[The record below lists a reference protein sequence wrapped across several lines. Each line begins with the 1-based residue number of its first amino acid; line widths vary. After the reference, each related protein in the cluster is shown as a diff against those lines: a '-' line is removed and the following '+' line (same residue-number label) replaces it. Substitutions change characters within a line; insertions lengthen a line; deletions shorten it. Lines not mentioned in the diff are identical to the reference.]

1 MKFKNEIKFFTSVI
15 LFTLF
20 IGASSCQV
28 TDDSVDTIQGPVL
41 SDPDDDDPDSTF
53 ENLQCTPQIEQSDY
67 SIYKIGSDGIRIGD
81 VMPIYD
87 DASNKFYIYY
97 LKDIW
102 NDNSNQRHPW
112 YTLTTTDFSSYEEI
126 STEIVSSSS
135 EGCDQDFAIGSGSVF
150 VKDNTYYGF
159 YTGHNPNFPSS
170 CVTTKEGIMLATSN
184 NPATGFTKNES
195 FTTIYAPTGMQFD
208 EQDNFR
214 DPYIFEDAG
223 TYYMLV
229 SARANVGGVFK
240 GVIASY
246 TSTDL
251 LFWIY
256 DGIFYDGDNRTYFM
270 METAQVFKM
279 GSMYYLIFSDIDSR
293 KVIYRKSSSATGP
306 WEQPTGSEFLDGNDF
321 YAAKAVSNGTDA
333 FIMGW
338 TARTENNLD
347 SGVKTWGGNLVA
359 HKLTQDSNDDL
370 MLSIP
375 DAVSSGMQTEIALE
389 LNREIGT
396 FEKTGSN
403 EESYNLSSSAN
414 NDVSAVFYEP
424 IDAPRYLISTTVSYS
439 QSNRDFGFF
448 LGACDE
454 NDNVI
459 SLRFVP
465 SENKIRLDK
474 TIRSSLSSST
484 ISDNETSFILEP
496 NVDYDVKMVV
506 ENSIVVIYVN
516 NQVALTSRVYKAP
529 NTSWGVFADNS
540 SVSFKTI
547 KVTKP

>member
-1 MKFKNEIKFFTSVI
+1 MKSKNKIKFFISV
-15 LFTLF
+15 LLLSLF
-20 IGASSCQV
+20 IGVSSCQSN
-28 TDDSVDTIQGPVL
+28 DDSIDTIEEPVL
-41 SDPDDDDPDSTF
+41 PDPDPMF
-53 ENLQCTPQIEQSDY
+53 KNLQCTTQIEQSDY
-67 SIYKIGSDGIRIGD
+67 SIYKIASNGKRIGD
-81 VMPIYD
+81 LMPIYD
-87 DASNKFYIYY
+87 NASNKFYLYY

-112 YTLTTTDFSSYEEI
+112 YALSTTDFSTYDEI
-126 STEIVSSSS
+126 SSEILSSSFA
-135 EGCDQDFAIGSGSVF
+135 GCDQDFAIGSGSVF
-150 VKDNTYYGF
+150 VKNNTYYGF
-159 YTGHNPNFPSS
+159 YTGHNPNLQSS
-170 CVTTKEGIMLATSN
+170 CVTTKEGIMLATST
-184 NPATGFTKNES
+184 NPEVGFTKNKS
-195 FTTIYAPTGMQFD
+195 FTTIYAPKGMQFD

-214 DPYIFEDAG
+214 DPYVFEDAG

-240 GVIASY
+240 GIIASY

-251 LFWIY
+251 LSWTY
-256 DGIFYDGDNRTYFM
+256 DGIFYDGGSKYYFF

-279 GSMYYLIFSDIDSR
+279 GSIYYLIFSDINSR
-293 KVIYRKSSSATGP
+293 KVIYTKSSSATGP

-338 TARTENNLD
+338 TAKTENNLD

-359 HKLTQDSNDDL
+359 HKLSQNSNGDL

-375 DAVSSGMQTEIALE
+375 DAVASGMQTKITLE
-389 LNREIGT
+389 LNREIGN

-403 EESYNLSSSAN
+403 EESYNLSSSTN
-414 NDVSAVFYEP
+414 NNVSAVFYEP

-439 QSNRDFGFF
+439 NSNRDFGFF

-454 NDNVI
+454 KNNVI

-474 TIRSSLSSST
+474 TLRSSLSSST
-484 ISDNETSFILEP
+484 SSDNETSFKLEP
-496 NVDYDVKMVV
+496 NVEYDVKVV
-506 ENSIVVIYVN
+506 IENSIVVIYVN

-540 SVSFKTI
+540 TVFFKSI
-547 KVTKP
+547 IVTKP

>member
-1 MKFKNEIKFFTSVI
+1 MKSKNKIKFFISV
-15 LFTLF
+15 LLLTLF
-20 IGASSCQV
+20 IGGSSCQSN
-28 TDDSVDTIQGPVL
+28 DDSLNTIQDPVL
-41 SDPDDDDPDSTF
+41 PNPDPKF

-67 SIYKIGSDGIRIGD
+67 SIYKIGSNGIRIGD
-81 VMPIYD
+81 LMPIYD
-87 DASNKFYIYY
+87 KASNKFYLYY

-112 YTLTTTDFSSYEEI
+112 YTLTTTDFSSYNEI
-126 STEIVSSSS
+126 STEIISSSS
-135 EGCDQDFAIGSGSVF
+135 KGCDQDFAIGSGSVF

-170 CVTTKEGIMLATSN
+170 CLTTKEGVMLATST
-184 NPATGFTKNES
+184 NPEAGFTKNKS
-195 FTTIYAPTGMQFD
+195 FTTIYAPKGMQFD

-214 DPYIFEDAG
+214 DPYVFEDAG

-229 SARANVGGVFK
+229 SARANVGGVWK
-240 GVIASY
+240 GIIVYY
-246 TSTDL
+246 TSADL
-251 LFWIY
+251 LSWKY
-256 DGIFYDGDNRTYFM
+256 DGIFYDGGTKTYFF

-306 WEQPTGSEFLDGNDF
+306 WKLPTGSEFLDGNDF
-321 YAAKAVSNGTDA
+321 YAAKAVSNGTDT

-338 TARTENNLD
+338 TAKTNNNLD

-359 HKLTQDSNDDL
+359 HKVTQNANGDL

-375 DAVSSGMQTEIALE
+375 NAVSSGMQTKIALK
-389 LNREIGT
+389 LNRKIGV
-396 FEKTGSN
+396 FEKTGAN
-403 EESYNLSSSAN
+403 EESYKLTSSTR

-439 QSNRDFGFF
+439 QSSRDFGFF

-454 NDNVI
+454 NNNVI
-459 SLRFVP
+459 SLHFVP

-474 TIRSSLSSST
+474 TLRSTLSSST
-484 ISDNETSFILEP
+484 KSDNETSFKLEP
-496 NVDYDVKMVV
+496 NVDYDVKVV
-506 ENSIVVIYVN
+506 IENSIVVIYVN

-540 SVSFKTI
+540 SVFFKTI
-547 KVTKP
+547 TVTKP

>member
-1 MKFKNEIKFFTSVI
+1 MKSKNKIKFFISV
-15 LFTLF
+15 LLLSLF
-20 IGASSCQV
+20 IGVSSCQSN
-28 TDDSVDTIQGPVL
+28 DDSLDTVQ
-41 SDPDDDDPDSTF
+41 DPDLPDPDPMFQS
-53 ENLQCTPQIEQSDY
+53 LQCSTQVEQSDY
-67 SIYKIGSDGIRIGD
+67 SIFKITSNGTRIGD
-81 VMPIYD
+81 LMPIYD
-87 DASNKFYIYY
+87 DASNKFYLYY

-112 YTLTTTDFSSYEEI
+112 YTLSTTDFSSYNEI
-126 STEIVSSSS
+126 PTEIISSSS
-135 EGCDQDFAIGSGSVF
+135 AGCDQDFAIGSGSVF
-150 VKDNTYYGF
+150 VKNNTYYGF
-159 YTGHNPNFPSS
+159 YTGHNPNVLSS
-170 CVTTKEGIMLATSN
+170 CVTTKEGIMLATST
-184 NPATGFTKNES
+184 NPEVGFTKNKS
-195 FTTIYAPTGMQFD
+195 FTTIYAPKGMQFD

-214 DPYIFEDAG
+214 DPYVFEDAG
-223 TYYMLV
+223 IYYMLV

-240 GVIASY
+240 GIIVSY
-246 TSTDL
+246 TSSDL
-251 LFWIY
+251 LSWTY
-256 DGIFYDGDNRTYFM
+256 DGIFYDGGAKYFFF

-279 GSMYYLIFSDIDSR
+279 GSMYYLIFSDINSR
-293 KVIYRKSSSATGP
+293 KVLYRKGSSATGP
-306 WEQPTGSEFLDGNDF
+306 WEQPTSSEFLDGNDF
-321 YAAKAVSNGTDA
+321 YAAKAVSNGTNA

-338 TARTENNLD
+338 TAKTENNLD

-359 HKLTQDSNDDL
+359 HKLSQNSNGDL

-375 DAVSSGMQTEIALE
+375 DAVASGMQTKITLE
-389 LNREIGT
+389 LNREIGN

-403 EESYNLSSSAN
+403 EESYNLSSSTN
-414 NDVSAVFYEP
+414 NNVSAVFYEP

-439 QSNRDFGFF
+439 NSNRDFGFF

-454 NDNVI
+454 RNNVI

-474 TIRSSLSSST
+474 TLRASLSSST
-484 ISDNETSFILEP
+484 SSDNETSFKLEP
-496 NVDYDVKMVV
+496 NVEYDVKVV
-506 ENSIVVIYVN
+506 IENSIVVIYVN

>member
-1 MKFKNEIKFFTSVI
+1 MG
-15 LFTLF
+15 L
-20 IGASSCQV
+20 SSCQS

-41 SDPDDDDPDSTF
+41 SDPDDDDPDSMF

-81 VMPIYD
+81 LMPIYD
-87 DASNKFYIYY
+87 DASNKFYLYY

-112 YTLTTTDFSSYEEI
+112 YTLSTTDFSSYDEI
-126 STEIVSSSS
+126 STEIISSSS

-170 CVTTKEGIMLATSN
+170 CVTTKEGIMLATST
-184 NPATGFTKNES
+184 NPEAGFTKNKS

-214 DPYIFEDAG
+214 DPYVFEDAG
-223 TYYMLV
+223 AYYMLV

-251 LFWIY
+251 LSWTY

-540 SVSFKTI
+540 SASFKTI

>member
-1 MKFKNEIKFFTSVI
+1 MKSKNEIKFFISV
-15 LFTLF
+15 LLLSLF
-20 IGASSCQV
+20 IGVSSCQSN
-28 TDDSVDTIQGPVL
+28 DEFVDTIPDPVL
-41 SDPDDDDPDSTF
+41 PNPDPDPDPVYQ
-53 ENLQCTPQIEQSDY
+53 NLQCTPQIEQSDY
-67 SIYKIGSDGIRIGD
+67 SIYKIGSNGRRIGD
-81 VMPIYD
+81 LMPIYD
-87 DASNKFYIYY
+87 DASNTFYLYY

-112 YTLTTTDFSSYEEI
+112 YTLSTTDFASYNDI
-126 STEIVSSSS
+126 STEIISSSS
-135 EGCDQDFAIGSGSVF
+135 NGCDQDFAIGSGSVF
-150 VKDNTYYGF
+150 VKDNTYYAF
-159 YTGHNPNFPSS
+159 YTGHNPNSTSS

-184 NPATGFTKNES
+184 NPAAGFIKNKS
-195 FTTIYAPTGMQFD
+195 FTTIYAPTGMKFD

-214 DPYIFEDAG
+214 DPYVFEDAG

-240 GVIASY
+240 GVIVSY
-246 TSTDL
+246 TSSDL
-251 LFWIY
+251 LSWTY
-256 DGIFYDGDNRTYFM
+256 DGILYDGGAKTYYF

-293 KVIYRKSSSATGP
+293 KVIYRTSTSATGP
-306 WEQPTGSEFLDGNDF
+306 WKLPTSSEFLDGSDF
-321 YAAKAVSNGTDA
+321 YAAKAVSNGTDT

-338 TARTENNLD
+338 TAKTENNLD

-359 HKLTQDSNDDL
+359 HKLTQGSNGDL

-375 DAVSSGMQTEIALE
+375 NAVSNGMQTKIALK
-389 LNREIGT
+389 LNRKIGV
-396 FEKTGSN
+396 FEKTGAN
-403 EESYNLSSSAN
+403 EESYKLTSSTRN
-414 NDVSAVFYEP
+414 NVSAVFYEP

-454 NDNVI
+454 NNNVI
-459 SLRFVP
+459 SLHFVP

-474 TIRSSLSSST
+474 TLRSSLSSST
-484 ISDNETSFILEP
+484 RSDNETSFKLEP
-496 NVDYDVKMVV
+496 NVDYDVKVV
-506 ENSIVVIYVN
+506 IENSIVVIYVN

-540 SVSFKTI
+540 SVFFKTI
-547 KVTKP
+547 TVTKP

>member
-1 MKFKNEIKFFTSVI
+1 MKSKNEIKFFISV
-15 LFTLF
+15 LLLSLF
-20 IGASSCQV
+20 IGISSCQPN
-28 TDDSVDTIQGPVL
+28 DDSVDIIQEPDL
-41 SDPDDDDPDSTF
+41 PNPDPGSTF
-53 ENLQCTPQIEQSDY
+53 KNLQCTPQIEQSDY
-67 SIYKIGSDGIRIGD
+67 SIYKIGSNGKRIGD
-81 VMPIYD
+81 LMPIYD
-87 DASNKFYIYY
+87 VASNKFYLYY

-112 YTLTTTDFSSYEEI
+112 YTLSTTDFSSYDEI
-126 STEIVSSSS
+126 SSEILSSSS

-170 CVTTKEGIMLATSN
+170 CVTTKEGLMLATST
-184 NPATGFTKNES
+184 NPEAGFTKNKS

-214 DPYIFEDAG
+214 DPYVFEDAG

-251 LFWIY
+251 LSWKY
-256 DGIFYDGDNRTYFM
+256 NGIFYHGGAKTYFM

-293 KVIYRKSSSATGP
+293 KVIYRKSSYAIGP

-359 HKLTQDSNDDL
+359 HKLTQVSNGDL

-389 LNREIGT
+389 LNREIGI

-403 EESYNLSSSAN
+403 EESYKLSSFTY
-414 NDVSAVFYEP
+414 NDASAVFYEP

-439 QSNRDFGFF
+439 DSNRDFGFF

-454 NDNVI
+454 NNNVI

-465 SENKIRLDK
+465 NENKIRLDK
-474 TIRSSLSSST
+474 TPRSSLSSST
-484 ISDNETSFILEP
+484 SSDNEISFKLEP
-496 NVDYDVKMVV
+496 NVDYDVKVV
-506 ENSIVVIYVN
+506 IENSIVVIYVN
-516 NQVALTSRVYKAP
+516 NQVALTSRIYKAP

-540 SVSFKTI
+540 SVFFKTI
-547 KVTKP
+547 TVTKP